1 MRIPHSKPFLPPDE
15 DYAALIREIRENG
28 WLTNHGP
35 LVQRFEKEAAEFLGV
50 PRISFLSSGTSGLQ
64 CALRTLPR
72 GGEIITTPFSYVAT
86 AGTVH
91 WEGFTP
97 VFADIDSNTLCLCPE
112 KAAEKFTPNTRAV
125 LATHVYGLPADTRA
139 LDALARD
146 RGVPVMYDAAH
157 CFGVRTNGKSLLAEG
172 DISIL
177 STHAT
182 KVFHTANGGM
192 AVCARPEDQDRID
205 RFRNFGHD
213 GPNRFDGP
221 GINAKNSE
229 FHAALGLAM
238 LPYAEKILNR
248 RRAQWKR
255 YADLLGDEPGIRILS
270 IPENTEHNGAYFPVL
285 GLSPERARKVI
296 DALGAAGIEAR
307 RYFSPSL
314 NKIDYM
320 KGDACPVSEAA
331 ADSVFCLPL
340 YHTLSNESQDEV
352 AERVRKLI

>member
-1 MRIPHSKPFLPPDE
+1 MRIPHSKPFLPPE
-15 DYAALIREIRENG
+15 ENFTALTREIWQNG

-35 LVQRFEKEAAEFLGV
+35 LVRRFEKEAADFLGV

-72 GGEIITTPFSYVAT
+72 GGEIITTPYSYVAT
-86 AGTVH
+86 AGAVF

-97 VFADIDSNTLCLCPE
+97 VFADVDPDTLCLCPE
-112 KAAEKFTPNTRAV
+112 KAAEKFTRNTRAV
-125 LATHVYGLPADTRA
+125 LATHVYGLPADTQA
-139 LDALARD
+139 LGALAKD

-157 CFGVRTNGKSLLAEG
+157 CFGVKMNGKSLLLEG
-172 DISIL
+172 DISVL

-192 AVCARPEDQDRID
+192 AVCASAEDQARID

-229 FHAALGLAM
+229 FHAALGLAA
-238 LPYAEKILNR
+238 LPYADEILSR
-248 RRAQWKR
+248 RREQWMR
-255 YADLLGDEPGIRILS
+255 YAEQLRDVPGIRVLQV
-270 IPENTEHNGAYFPVL
+270 PESTEHNGAYFPIL
-285 GLSPERARKVI
+285 GLSPERAAKVI
-296 DALGAAGIEAR
+296 SALGEAGIEAR

-314 NKIDYM
+314 NKVAYM
-320 KGDACPVSEAA
+320 KGSPCPVSEAA

-340 YHTLSNESQDEV
+340 YHTLAPESQDEI
-352 AERVRKLI
+352 AEGVRKLI